1 MTRLWPAGQPVD
13 AEEDNQGR
21 PASFFWRGQK
31 HIVAEVVRHW
41 RVDLGWWRQR
51 QWRAYYKL
59 RTESGLLVILYQDL
73 VGEQWYLQ
81 RLYD

>member
-1 MTRLWPAGQPVD
+1 MTRLWPAGQLVNAEVD
-13 AEEDNQGR
+13 SYGR
-21 PASFFWRGQK
+21 PARFSWRGQQ
-31 HIVAEVVRHW
+31 HRVAEVVRQW

-59 RTESGLLVILYQDL
+59 RTESGLLVVLYQNL
-73 VGEQWYLQ
+73 VDGQWYLQ